1 MKPIA
6 GVRLLTALTLLVSA
20 PALAQERGSVLDTS
34 QVFRLGAIEVVAL
47 RPQASAA
54 LEEQVGAAVLRETG
68 REDYARALATTP
80 GLAITTG
87 GSRNEAGL
95 QLRGFDLRQVPLF
108 VDGIP
113 VYVPYDGYVD
123 LRRFT
128 TFDAAEITVAKG
140 FSSVLYGPNALGGAI
155 NVVSRRPASALD
167 VSGGLGTTSGDGYT
181 GDLAV
186 GSRHA
191 GWYAQ
196 AAGSWLQQQ
205 DFPLA
210 PGYVPVAAQP
220 AGDRLNAKREDWR
233 ASLKLGLTPRGSDE
247 YALVFATQQG
257 SKGNP
262 PYAGTQPDVRVRY
275 WRWPQWD
282 KDDAYLITQT
292 ALGWGSLLKGRLY
305 YDQFKNELDSYDDA
319 TFTTQKKKSSFR
331 SYYDDPTAGGSLEW
345 SLPAGTRHTLR
356 TAFHG
361 KYDRHQEHN
370 AGEPERKVEDLTLSW
385 AGEDTWRIAEAFT
398 GVAGAS
404 WSQRRALSADDFQNG
419 VLFDQPIGSNSAW
432 NGEAALLWDVARGT
446 LRGSVARRTR
456 FATMKDRFSYKAG
469 SAIPNPWLE
478 PETALHWELAYA
490 GAPLPGLRTRLAAF
504 YSRIADLIE
513 SVDDV
518 AVVDSVSVSQTRN
531 VGDARSAGFEVGF
544 DGTPA
549 RALGVGAAYSYV
561 DRKNL
566 DHPEIVPVE
575 TPRSSVTAY
584 LQVSPLRW
592 LDLRGS
598 VFGYGR
604 RYATSTGLISLAPF
618 ATIELRAS
626 AALGSGTTLEA
637 GVSNLLDAAYAL
649 DEGYPEP
656 GRTFFA
662 GTRFALTR

>member
-1 MKPIA
+1 MLPL
-6 GVRLLTALTLLVSA
+6 VRLALALALLA
-20 PALAQERGSVLDTS
+20 PAAAFAEERSSEPDTS
-34 QVFRLGAIEVVAL
+34 RVFDLGVVDVVGL
-47 RPQASAA
+47 RPRGAAA
-54 LEEQVGAAVLRETG
+54 LEEQVAGPDLREIG
-68 REDYARALATTP
+68 REDYARALEDVP

-95 QLRGFDLRQVPLF
+95 YLRGFDLRQVPLF

-123 LRRFT
+123 LARFT
-128 TFDAAEITVAKG
+128 TFDASAITVSKG

-155 NVVSRRPASALD
+155 NVVSRRPASALE
-167 VSGGLGTTSGDGYT
+167 VSGGTSVLTGDGYS

-196 AAGSWLQQQ
+196 ASGSWLKQ
-205 DFPLA
+205 DAYPLA
-210 PGYVPVAAQP
+210 SGYAPVAAQP
-220 AGDRLNAKREDWR
+220 AGDRVNARREDWR
-233 ASLKLGLTPRGSDE
+233 AGVKLGLTPRGTDE

-257 SKGNP
+257 EKGNP
-262 PYAGTQPDVRVRY
+262 PYTGTQPGVRVRY

-282 KDDAYLITQT
+282 KDDVYLITQT

-305 YDQFKNELDSYDDA
+305 YDRFKNELDSYDDA
-319 TFTTQKKKSSFR
+319 TFTTQLRKSSFR

-345 SLPAGTRHTLR
+345 SLPAGARQTLR

-385 AGEDTWRIAEAFT
+385 AGEDTWRLTEAVT
-398 GVAGAS
+398 GVAGVS
-404 WSQRRALSADDFQNG
+404 WSRRRGLSADDFQNG
-419 VLFDQPIGSNSAW
+419 VLFDQPTASNSAW

-456 FATMKDRFSYKAG
+456 FATMKDRFSYKMG
-469 SAIPNPWLE
+469 TAIPNPGLR

-490 GAPLPGLRTRLAAF
+490 GAPLTGFKTRVAVF

-513 SVDDV
+513 PVDAV
-518 AVVDSVSVSQTRN
+518 AVVDSVPVSQTRN

-544 DGTPA
+544 DATPV
-549 RALGVGAAYSYV
+549 RALGVGAAWSYV

-566 DHPEIVPVE
+566 DHPEIVPIE
-575 TPRSSVTAY
+575 TPRSSVAAY
-584 LQVSPLRW
+584 AQVAPLRW
-592 LDLRGS
+592 LDVRGS

-604 RYATSTGLISLAPF
+604 RYATSTGLVALAPF
-618 ATIELRAS
+618 ATVELRAS
-626 AALGSGTTLEA
+626 AMLRPGTSFEA

-662 GTRFALTR
+662 GMRFGLTR